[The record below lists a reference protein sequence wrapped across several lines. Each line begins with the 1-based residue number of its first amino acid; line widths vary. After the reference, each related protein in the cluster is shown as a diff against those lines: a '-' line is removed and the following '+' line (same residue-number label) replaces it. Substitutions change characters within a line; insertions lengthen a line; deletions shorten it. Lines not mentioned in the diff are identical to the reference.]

1 MDGTAQMSRHYAQR
15 WALLKKS
22 FLQAHP
28 SGTTPRKYPGT
39 PKPMLFTR
47 DFEPGY
53 DGATSGMNL
62 FREQEVYGD
71 SKGDFHDF
79 PMGDAEGEPMGPP
92 EAMDE
97 GVPPGRPGINP
108 RAKPPRDRKKE
119 HEQARQEE
127 RVEKRRNFVLERG
140 RNAHTANL
148 ERRRAQPPAPP
159 VPEQQVR
166 PLKRNIH
173 SANEAALNTYQGE
186 RRYKKKIAA

>member
-1 MDGTAQMSRHYAQR
+1 MEAHYSQR

-53 DGATSGMNL
+53 DGATLGKNL
-62 FREQEVYGD
+62 FSEQEVYGD

-79 PMGDAEGEPMGPP
+79 PMGPPEGEPMGPP

-127 RVEKRRNFVLERG
+127 RVEKR